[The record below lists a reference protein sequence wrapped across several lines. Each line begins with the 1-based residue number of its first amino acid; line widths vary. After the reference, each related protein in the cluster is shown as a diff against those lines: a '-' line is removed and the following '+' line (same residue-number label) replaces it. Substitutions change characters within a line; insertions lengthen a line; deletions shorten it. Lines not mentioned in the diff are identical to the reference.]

1 MPDDAI
7 ALLEGLVRIPSPSRS
22 ESGAVVFLADW
33 LRAHGFVAGPDDAG
47 NLVATRGD
55 GPREILLL
63 GHIDT
68 FPGEVPVR
76 REGDRLFGRG
86 TVDAKGPLC
95 AFAAAAAATPPPDG
109 WRVTVVGAVEEES
122 WTSRGTR
129 SLVAAWDRPPP
140 AAVVVGEPSRW
151 DRVTLGYRGSIELL
165 VSLRAPFAHAAGR
178 ERLPAERA
186 VDLWHAVERFCD
198 ERNTGRGAREYDRL
212 SAALRALRTR
222 DDGAHGVAQLRIN
235 LRIPLHERL
244 AAVQQALRR
253 HLRADANDVPGVEIR
268 VRFRGGQEA
277 FQAAK
282 GTPLVAAF
290 LRAIRAERGEPTF
303 VVKTGTA
310 DLTIV
315 GPAWPGVPMA
325 VYGPGD
331 AALDHTPDE
340 HLSLG
345 EYDRAIEVLARVL
358 RDLYARPLAQANSS
372 VSEEE

>member
-1 MPDDAI
+1 MDDGAV
-7 ALLEGLVRIPSPSRS
+7 ALLEGLVRIPSPPRR
-22 ESGAVVFLADW
+22 EAAAVRFLADW
-33 LRAHGFVAGPDDAG
+33 LAARGLAAGPDAAG

-55 GPREILLL
+55 GPRELLLL

-68 FPGEVPVR
+68 FPGTVPVR

-95 AFAAAAAATPPPDG
+95 ALAAAAAAVTPPTG
-109 WRVTVVGAVEEES
+109 WRITVVGAVEEES
-122 WTSRGTR
+122 WTSRGAR
-129 SLVAAWDRPPP
+129 ALLAGWDRPPP

-151 DRVTLGYRGSIELL
+151 DRLTLGYRGSVELL
-165 VSLRAPFAHAAGR
+165 ARLRAAFAHAAGR
-178 ERLPAERA
+178 DRLPAERA

-198 ERNTGRGAREYDRL
+198 ERNAGRGPREYDRY

-222 DDGAHGVAQLRIN
+222 DDGAHGIADLRVN
-235 LRIPLHERL
+235 LRIPLGERL
-244 AAVQQALRR
+244 AAARHALRR
-253 HLRADANDVPGVEIR
+253 HLDAVVPSRDDGAELR

-277 FQAAK
+277 FQAPRR
-282 GTPLVAAF
+282 TPLAAAF
-290 LRAIRAERGEPTF
+290 LRAIRAEQGAPRF

-340 HLSLG
+340 HVSLH
-345 EYDRAIEVLARVL
+345 EYTRALRVLTRVVRDLAGGPLARTP
-358 RDLYARPLAQANSS
+358 AASGT
-372 VSEEE
+372 

>member
-1 MPDDAI
+1 MPDDAV
-7 ALLEGLVRIPSPSRS
+7 ALLESLVRISSPSRS
-22 ESGAVVFLADW
+22 EAAAVAFLADW
-33 LRAHGFVAGPDDAG
+33 LRARGFAAGPDDAG

-55 GPREILLL
+55 GACEILLL

-68 FPGEVPVR
+68 FPGEVAVR
-76 REGDRLFGRG
+76 RESDRLFGRG

-95 AFAAAAAATPPPDG
+95 AFAAAAAGTPPPAG

-122 WTSRGTR
+122 WTSRGAR

-151 DRVTLGYRGSIELL
+151 DRLTLGYRGSVELL

-198 ERNTGRGAREYDRL
+198 ERNAGRGAREYDRF

-235 LRIPLHERL
+235 LRVPLGERL
-244 AAVQQALRR
+244 AGVQPALRR
-253 HLRADANDVPGVEIR
+253 HLRDDVNDVPGLAIR
-268 VRFRGGQEA
+268 VRFRGGQAA

-290 LRAIRAERGEPTF
+290 LRAIRAEGGAPSF

-340 HLSLG
+340 HLNLD
-345 EYDRAIEVLARVL
+345 EYHRAIEVLARVL
-358 RDLYARPLAQANSS
+358 RDLYARPRAQANTG
-372 VSEEE
+372 VFEE